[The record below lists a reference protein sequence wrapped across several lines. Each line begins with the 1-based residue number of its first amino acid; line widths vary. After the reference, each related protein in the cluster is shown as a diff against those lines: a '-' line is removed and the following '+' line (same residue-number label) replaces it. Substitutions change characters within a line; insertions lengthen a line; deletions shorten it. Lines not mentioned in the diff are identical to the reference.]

1 MHKNITQFAA
11 RLYLYHVISFGSCS
25 AIR

>member
-11 RLYLYHVISFGSCS
+11 RLYLYHVISFVSCS